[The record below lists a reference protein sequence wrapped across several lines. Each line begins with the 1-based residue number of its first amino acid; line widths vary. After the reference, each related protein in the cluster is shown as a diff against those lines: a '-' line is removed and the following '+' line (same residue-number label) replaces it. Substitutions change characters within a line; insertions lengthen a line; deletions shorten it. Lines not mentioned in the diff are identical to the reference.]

1 MPFKMLRISITCFS
15 LLFSLNFFAQQ
26 LRVLVVPFD
35 QFQFECSM
43 PLDEI
48 AKHNQLNSSDEV
60 YQAYANAL
68 LQAMNAVFDSLTIYQ
83 TDKNSLAQIHRQ
95 LPRVYKREPVSHN
108 GVDIK
113 EFKESG
119 KLVDYLDNMGADYF
133 MVISRYKIMGKL
145 ITSRGSWDSSGGFIN
160 WSIHQVDYEVYNREG
175 ELAALADRFTIRPKN
190 PRSDSY
196 QTQGLVL
203 ADLSRGMQQLGID
216 LEQKLIKYR
225 KKGKVAFKS
234 KYD

>member
-1 MPFKMLRISITCFS
+1 MLRLSIICFS
-15 LLFSLNFFAQQ
+15 LLFSINLWAQQ

-35 QFQFECSM
+35 QFQFECPM

-48 AKHNQLNSSDEV
+48 AKHNALSSPDEV
-60 YQAYANAL
+60 YRAYANAL
-68 LQAMNAVFDSLTIYQ
+68 LQSMNTASDSLTIYQ

-113 EFKESG
+113 AFKESG
-119 KLVDYLDNMGADYF
+119 KLASYLDNMGADYL

-145 ITSRGSWDSSGGFIN
+145 ITSRGSWDNSGGFIS
-160 WSIHQVDYEVYNREG
+160 WSIHQLDYEVFNRAG
-175 ELAALADRFTIRPKN
+175 ELVAMADRFTIRPKN
-190 PRSDSY
+190 PRSDNY

-203 ADLSRGMQQLGID
+203 ADLSRGMQQLGMD
-216 LEQKLIKYR
+216 LEQKLLKHR